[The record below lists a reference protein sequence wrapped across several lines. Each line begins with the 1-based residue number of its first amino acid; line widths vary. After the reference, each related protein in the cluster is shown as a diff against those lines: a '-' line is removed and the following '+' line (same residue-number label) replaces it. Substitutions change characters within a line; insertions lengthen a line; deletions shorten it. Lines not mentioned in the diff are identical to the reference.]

1 MVALEKDIAFSHEHS
16 IFEGI
21 SGVGAIILNSRHEI
35 LVGVE
40 NKSKSSSE
48 RIAGQLSIP
57 LETLKPFEQK
67 GNRRALQLASLSE
80 IATDKYVDDWR
91 RQLEQVQEDLVIK
104 MNNNGV
110 KAAIFVYHWT
120 GAPDAMP
127 FEPSCSEEF
136 GDLQWLSL
144 ENMYKT
150 GQVRP
155 FADVALREASTKGL
169 LNGHN
174 SVPLG
179 FKNYVPSRYY
189 NFRELHADATISTSS
204 QSRE

>member
-1 MVALEKDIAFSHEHS
+1 MVALEKDFAFPQEHS
-16 IFEGI
+16 PFEGI

-48 RIAGQLSIP
+48 RKAGQLSIP
-57 LETLKPFEQK
+57 LETLKSFEQK

-80 IATDKYVDDWR
+80 IATDKHVEDWR
-91 RQLEQVQEDLVIK
+91 RQLEEVQEDLVVT
-104 MNNNGV
+104 MNNAGV

-120 GAPDAMP
+120 GEPEAMP
-127 FEPSCSEEF
+127 FESSCSEEF
-136 GDLQWLSL
+136 GGLRWLSL
-144 ENMYKT
+144 EDMYKT

-155 FADVALREASTKGL
+155 FADVALREADTKGL

-179 FKNYVPSRYY
+179 FKNYVPSRYN
-189 NFRELHADATISTSS
+189 NFRELHADVTIVNSS
-204 QSRE
+204 QNRG

>member
-1 MVALEKDIAFSHEHS
+1 MVAIEKDRAFSQEHS
-16 IFEGI
+16 PFEGI

-48 RIAGQLSIP
+48 RTAGQLSIP
-57 LETLKPFEQK
+57 LETLKPFEQR

-80 IATDKYVDDWR
+80 IATDKHVDDWR
-91 RQLEQVQEDLVIK
+91 RQLEQVQEDLVVK

-110 KAAIFVYHWT
+110 KAAIFVYHWI
-120 GAPDAMP
+120 GDPDAMP

-189 NFRELHADATISTSS
+189 DFRELHADVTISTSS
-204 QSRE
+204 QNRG

>member
-1 MVALEKDIAFSHEHS
+1 MVALEKDIAFSQEHS
-16 IFEGI
+16 PFEGI
-21 SGVGAIILNSRHEI
+21 SGVGAIVLNSRHEI

-48 RIAGQLSIP
+48 RTAGQLSIP
-57 LETLKPFEQK
+57 LETLKPFEQR

-91 RQLEQVQEDLVIK
+91 RQLEQVQEDLVVT
-104 MNNNGV
+104 MNNAGV

-120 GAPDAMP
+120 GDPDVMP
-127 FEPSCSEEF
+127 FESSCSEEF
-136 GDLQWLSL
+136 GSLRWLSL
-144 ENMYKT
+144 ENIYKT

-155 FADVALREASTKGL
+155 FADVALREASTQGL

-179 FKNYVPSRYY
+179 FKNYVPSRYS
-189 NFRELHADATISTSS
+189 NFRELHADVAIVTSS
-204 QSRE
+204 QNRG

>member
-1 MVALEKDIAFSHEHS
+1 MVALEKDIAFSQEHS
-16 IFEGI
+16 PFEGI

-40 NKSKSSSE
+40 KKSKSSSE
-48 RIAGQLSIP
+48 RTAGQLSIP
-57 LETLKPFEQK
+57 LETLKPFEQR

-80 IATDKYVDDWR
+80 IATDKHIEDWR
-91 RQLEQVQEDLVIK
+91 SQLEQVQEDLVIT
-104 MNNNGV
+104 MNNAGV

-120 GAPDAMP
+120 GEPEAMP
-127 FEPSCSEEF
+127 FESSCSEEF
-136 GDLQWLSL
+136 GGLRWLSL
-144 ENMYKT
+144 EDMYKT

-155 FADVALREASTKGL
+155 FADVALKEANSKGL
-169 LNGHN
+169 LNGRN

-189 NFRELHADATISTSS
+189 NFRELHADVTISTSS
-204 QSRE
+204 QNRG